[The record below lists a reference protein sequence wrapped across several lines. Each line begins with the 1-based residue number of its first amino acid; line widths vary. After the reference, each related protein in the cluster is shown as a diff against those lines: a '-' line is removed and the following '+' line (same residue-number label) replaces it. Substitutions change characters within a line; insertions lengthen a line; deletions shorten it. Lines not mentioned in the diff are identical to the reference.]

1 MEKTKAPGLSEQAGR
16 KECLRRMAR
25 ADLIKLLLQYETRV
39 KSAGQIS
46 SFLDEFIIEFNARA
60 LPGSRILGG

>member
-1 MEKTKAPGLSEQAGR
+1 
-16 KECLRRMAR
+16 MAR

-39 KSAGQIS
+39 KSPEQIL